1 MKSILIV
8 CVNYNSYDCL
18 TDYLASIDAAALRVK
33 DSFRVVVAV
42 MDNTETNY
50 QEVSGTYDNL
60 ELKVFDLHK
69 NLGYMGGATKVL
81 EELGKD
87 YVASFDFTIVSNVDI
102 TLADSFFDN
111 LLQIEVDGVGWICPS
126 ILRTRFNLSD
136 ENPFL
141 LKKLPKSK
149 YDALIWMHS
158 HPRIH
163 SLYAWLRRKKPK
175 NAPNSNPCRVQKE
188 IYAGMGALF
197 LFTKRFV
204 SEYYPLTY
212 PCYMYAEELYYAEMV
227 QQMGLKTIYDNSLL
241 VYDVGGVS
249 TSQLGAKNKCKINRD
264 SMLKLRPILYK

>member
-8 CVNYNSYDCL
+8 CVNYNSYECL
-18 TDYLASIDAAALRVK
+18 TNYLTSIDVAASKVRGRL
-33 DSFRVVVAV
+33 RVVVAV

-50 QEVSGTYDNL
+50 QDVSGAYDNF
-60 ELKVFDLHK
+60 ELKVFDQHK
-69 NLGYMGGATKVL
+69 NLGYMGGAAKAL
-81 EELGKD
+81 EELGRD
-87 YVASFDFTIVSNVDI
+87 YVSSFDFTIVSNVDI
-102 TLADSFFDN
+102 TLADCFFSN
-111 LLQIEVDGVGWICPS
+111 LLEMAVENVGWICPS

-141 LKKLPKSK
+141 VKKLPLTK

-163 SLYAWLRRKKPK
+163 SLYAWLRRKMPK
-175 NAPNSNPCRVQKE
+175 NAPNSNPGRVRKE

-197 LFTKRFV
+197 LFTQRFV
-204 SEYYPLTY
+204 GEYYPLTY

-227 QQMGLKTIYDNSLL
+227 QRMGLKTIYDNSLV

-249 TSQLGAKNKCKINRD
+249 TNSLGAKKKCKINKD